1 MEQVIQSD
9 PPYLSISLLYVPA
22 ATSLRIIIAGATG
35 IPSSV
40 MNFISQVWEMES
52 GDNLRKQQ
60 YIQTNQL

>member
-9 PPYLSISLLYVPA
+9 PPYLSISPSLLYVPA

-52 GDNLRKQQ
+52 GDNLRK
-60 YIQTNQL
+60 INSM